1 MKHRAI
7 ASLLHHLFLALLSRC
22 LYAYYTFS
30 IRFSALPHSMQKEKK
45 KKGHF
50 LNGDLKILNDP
61 HALRNISM
69 LKPRSIIYKND
80 LQTVLIFSL
89 GGSCFQKLV
98 LACKIMLLL
107 FCRKGISE
115 VYRDHPAKN
124 NLRF

>member
-1 MKHRAI
+1 MLSPLCCI
-7 ASLLHHLFLALLSRC
+7 ICFSLYFLAVYTHIIPFQFASQLFHTRC
-22 LYAYYTFS
+22 
-30 IRFSALPHSMQKEKK
+30 KKKKK

-107 FCRKGISE
+107 FCREGISE